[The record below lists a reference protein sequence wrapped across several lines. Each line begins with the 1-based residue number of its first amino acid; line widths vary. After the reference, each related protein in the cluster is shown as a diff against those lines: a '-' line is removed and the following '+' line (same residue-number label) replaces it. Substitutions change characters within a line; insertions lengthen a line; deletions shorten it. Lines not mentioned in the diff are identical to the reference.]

1 MHENHICMMGGEEGN
16 HSWGKGEM
24 KTAPEYS
31 AAGSEP
37 ASHHM
42 QAHTHPISFFWWWV
56 AWGGTLEIPARW
68 ESKGFSDFL
77 QQLLWELVL
86 EVALPPP
93 SKAAAIFLSLG
104 KPVRRSLILKVG
116 KKDRK
121 LSFPQPPPGASLFL
135 ITDLGPQTVSL
146 EQLQG

>member
-1 MHENHICMMGGEEGN
+1 MHENHICMMGGEAGN

-37 ASHHM
+37 RASYHV
-42 QAHTHPISFFWWWV
+42 QAHTQPISFFWWWV
-56 AWGGTLEIPARW
+56 VRGGTLYLKSPARR

-86 EVALPPP
+86 AVALPPP
-93 SKAAAIFLSLG
+93 SKTAAIFLALG
-104 KPVRRSLILKVG
+104 KPVRRFLIL
-116 KKDRK
+116 
-121 LSFPQPPPGASLFL
+121 
-135 ITDLGPQTVSL
+135 
-146 EQLQG
+146 